1 VGNTGKHCPQTGK
14 GRREETRMGRKMT
27 RKKRRRRGGG
37 EGEEGGRVEG
47 EEEEK
52 EEGGGG
58 GGVGVGRE
66 RKWALKGLGAGKLS
80 SEEGCP

>member
-1 VGNTGKHCPQTGK
+1 
-14 GRREETRMGRKMT
+14 M
-27 RKKRRRRGGG
+27 
-37 EGEEGGRVEG
+37 EG

-58 GGVGVGRE
+58 VGVGVGRE